1 MYGASLRHPCGA
13 LWKVTIRFPSVEPPA
28 QQMGHAGEIF
38 LLDKQLAKINYS
50 KDKLGRTL
58 AL

>member
-1 MYGASLRHPCGA
+1 MEHPLLSLHA
-13 LWKVTIRFPSVEPPA
+13 LWKVTIYFSSVEPLA

-50 KDKLGRTL
+50 EDKLCRTL